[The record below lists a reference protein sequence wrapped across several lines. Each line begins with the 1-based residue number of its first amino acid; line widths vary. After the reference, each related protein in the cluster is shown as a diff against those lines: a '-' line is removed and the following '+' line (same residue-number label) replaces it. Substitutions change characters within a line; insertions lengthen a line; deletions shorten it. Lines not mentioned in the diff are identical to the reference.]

1 MNVLDLL
8 RIWRRRWVLTTL
20 ALLVALGGCGLAA
33 MALPRTYQA
42 SSAIVLVPSAKAAK
56 VLGEGNPYLSFT
68 NSISTAADIL
78 AAELTTP
85 ATERD
90 LAAGGF
96 TEPYSAVA
104 ETTLSQTT
112 ASGSVLPGPFVV
124 ITVTGGDRESVER
137 TLSAVTGQA
146 GKTMLAMQAGM
157 SRGGRIAVSV
167 LSRDPRATLRVSA
180 IARSLVLIIG
190 LLVVAAL
197 SAPVLVDAQV
207 IRRQGHRGRAAPHI
221 PPQSGARQR
230 PQEVRGHSAP

>member
-8 RIWRRRWVLTTL
+8 HIWRRRWILTTL

-42 SSAIVLVPSAKAAK
+42 SSAVVLVPSAKAAR
-56 VLGEGNPYLSFT
+56 VLGAGNPYLSFT

-85 ATERD
+85 ATARN

-104 ETTLSQTT
+104 ETTLAQTT
-112 ASGSVLPGPFVV
+112 ASGSVLPGPFVK
-124 ITVTGGDRESVER
+124 ITVTGSSPGPVMR

-146 GKTMLAMQAGM
+146 GKTMLAMQRGL
-157 SRGGRIAVSV
+157 SRGSRIGVSV
-167 LSRDPRATLRVSA
+167 LSRAPRATLSVSA
-180 IARSLVLIIG
+180 MARSLVLIVG

-197 SAPVLVDAQV
+197 TAPVLADAWAA
-207 IRRQGHRGRAAPHI
+207 RRRVRRGNATMHI
-221 PPQSGARQR
+221 PAQPGTRER
-230 PQEVRGHSAP
+230 PQEVGGHTMP

>member
-8 RIWRRRWVLTTL
+8 RIWRRRWILTTL

-33 MALPRTYQA
+33 MALPRTYHA
-42 SSAIVLVPSAKAAK
+42 SSTIVLVPSAKAAK

-124 ITVTGGDRESVER
+124 ITVTGGDRESVQR

-146 GKTMLAMQAGM
+146 GRTMLAMQAGM
-157 SRGGRIAVSV
+157 SRGSRIAVSV
-167 LSRDPRATLRVSA
+167 LSLDPRATLSVSA

-197 SAPVLVDAQV
+197 SAPVLVDAQAV
-207 IRRQGHRGRAAPHI
+207 RRRGHRGRAAPRI
-221 PPQSGARQR
+221 PAQSGARQR
-230 PQEVRGHSAP
+230 SQEVGGQSAS